1 MIDEDWLPRPTTPE
15 ASGIALRVAPVVP
28 LPADMGGNGEVL
40 MMSAFGSVTL
50 PVGEVRQGESLQQ
63 AARRIAL
70 TTAGAAVQPERLVYL
85 VEQAGKQLL
94 VCILCRLEDAA
105 DVDAKPGAR
114 FVRVSSD
121 TELEP
126 AVLRELLIEDGPS
139 GFVRPSAWV
148 ISMFDEAGRPAAD
161 VRW

>member
-1 MIDEDWLPRPTTPE
+1 MIEEDWLPRPAAPE
-15 ASGIALRVAPVVP
+15 PSGIEVRVAPVVP
-28 LPADMGGNGEVL
+28 LPADMGGVGEVL
-40 MMSAFGSVTL
+40 VLVAFGSVTL
-50 PVGEVRQGESLQQ
+50 PAGEVRKGESLQQ

-70 TTAGAAVQPERLVYL
+70 TMTGAVVRPERLVYL
-85 VEQAGKQLL
+85 VEQAGRQIL
-94 VCILCRLEDAA
+94 VCVLCALEDSD

-114 FVRVSSD
+114 FVRVAAD

-139 GFVRPSAWV
+139 GFVRPCAWV
-148 ISMFDEAGRPAAD
+148 VSTFDDDGRPAGD